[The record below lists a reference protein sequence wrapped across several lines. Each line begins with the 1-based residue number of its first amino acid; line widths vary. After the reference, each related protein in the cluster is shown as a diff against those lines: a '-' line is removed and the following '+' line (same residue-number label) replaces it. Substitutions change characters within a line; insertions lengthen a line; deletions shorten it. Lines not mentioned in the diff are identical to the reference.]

1 MCFVKNNI
9 MKRFSSDEANS
20 ATVEFILL
28 LLLLV
33 AILFT
38 ILDFGMYFNNRAVIA
53 NSAQNGARLAAIF
66 GGSTETS
73 ISKQY
78 GSKNGNGNRA
88 LNMSQRCIGVANNA
102 LACIVLEDLLDTKGI
117 VNTQIKSVDCGP
129 NKTTGIGTRTWCEVS
144 WEYKGLPG
152 SSLSLLPNGYGSQK
166 TKMTSESEVVI
177 K

>member
-1 MCFVKNNI
+1 MKNNI

-28 LLLLV
+28 LLVLFT
-33 AILFT
+33 ILIT

-78 GSKNGNGNRA
+78 GSKNWDGNRTT
-88 LNMSQRCIGVANNA
+88 NMTQRCIGVANNPI
-102 LACIVLEDLLDTKGI
+102 ACIVLEDLLDNKGM
-117 VNTQIKSVDCGP
+117 VNTQIKRVDCGP
-129 NKTTGIGTRTWCEVS
+129 GKTTGIGTRTWCEVS

-152 SSLSLLPNGYGSQK
+152 SSLSLLPNGYGKQK

>member
-1 MCFVKNNI
+1 MKNNI
-9 MKRFSSDEANS
+9 IKRFSSDKANS

-28 LLLLV
+28 LLVLF
-33 AILFT
+33 AILMT
-38 ILDFGMYFNNRAVIA
+38 ILDFGMYFNNRSVIA

-78 GSKNGNGNRA
+78 GSKNWDGNRTT
-88 LNMSQRCIGVANNA
+88 NMTQRCIGVANNA
-102 LACIVLEDLLDTKGI
+102 IACIVLEDLLDNKGM

-129 NKTTGIGTRTWCEVS
+129 GKTTGIGTRTWCEVS

-152 SSLSLLPNGYGSQK
+152 SSLSLLPNGYGTQK

>member
-1 MCFVKNNI
+1 MKNNI
-9 MKRFSSDEANS
+9 MKRFSSDKANS

-28 LLLLV
+28 LLVLF
-33 AILFT
+33 AILIT
-38 ILDFGMYFNNRAVIA
+38 ILDFGMYFNNRSVIA

-78 GSKNGNGNRA
+78 GSKNWDGNRTT
-88 LNMSQRCIGVANNA
+88 NMTQRCLGVANNA
-102 LACIVLEDLLDTKGI
+102 IACIVLEDLLDNKGM

-129 NKTTGIGTRTWCEVS
+129 GKTTGIGTRTWCEVS

-152 SSLSLLPNGYGSQK
+152 SSLSLLPNGYGTQK

>member
-1 MCFVKNNI
+1 MKNNI

-28 LLLLV
+28 LLVLF
-33 AILFT
+33 AILMT
-38 ILDFGMYFNNRAVIA
+38 ILDFGMYFNNRSVIA

-78 GSKNGNGNRA
+78 GSKNWDGNRTT
-88 LNMSQRCIGVANNA
+88 NMTQRCIGVANNA
-102 LACIVLEDLLDTKGI
+102 IACIVLEDLLDNKGM

-129 NKTTGIGTRTWCEVS
+129 GKTTGIGTRTWCEVS

-152 SSLSLLPNGYGSQK
+152 SHLSFLSSI
-166 TKMTSESEVVI
+166 TI
-177 K
+177 R

>member
-1 MCFVKNNI
+1 MKNNI
-9 MKRFSSDEANS
+9 IKRFSSDEANS

-28 LLLLV
+28 LLVLF
-33 AILFT
+33 AILMT
-38 ILDFGMYFNNRAVIA
+38 ILDFGMYFNNRSVIA

-78 GSKNGNGNRA
+78 GSKNWDGNRTT
-88 LNMSQRCIGVANNA
+88 NMTQRCIGVANNA
-102 LACIVLEDLLDTKGI
+102 IACIVLEDLLDNKGM

-129 NKTTGIGTRTWCEVS
+129 GKTTGIGTRTWCEIS

-152 SSLSLLPNGYGSQK
+152 SSLSLLPNGYGTQK